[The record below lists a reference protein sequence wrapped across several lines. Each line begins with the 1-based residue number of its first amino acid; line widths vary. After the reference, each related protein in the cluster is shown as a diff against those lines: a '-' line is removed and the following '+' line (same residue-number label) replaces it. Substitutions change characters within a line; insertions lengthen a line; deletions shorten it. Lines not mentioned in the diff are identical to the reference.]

1 MKGRKRHLAVDTTGL
16 VLAAAVTSAALQ
28 DDAWEAA
35 GLLLRR
41 LAGCGPA
48 ALRRLTT
55 IFADGMYEGSCCLW
69 AWGLREWVVKI
80 VKRGDGRAPT
90 PGGFVPLP
98 ERWVVERTFA
108 WLGRYRRL
116 SKDYEY
122 HTHNSETMIHLAMI
136 NLMLNR
142 LAPR

>member
-1 MKGRKRHLAVDTTGL
+1 MKGRKRHLAVDTLGL
-16 VLAAAVTSAALQ
+16 LLAAVVTGAGLQ
-28 DDAWEAA
+28 DDAWDAA
-35 GLLLRR
+35 GLLLGRLADSGAARR
-41 LAGCGPA
+41 LGVV
-48 ALRRLTT
+48 
-55 IFADGMYEGSCCLW
+55 FADGMYEGSFCMW
-69 AWGLREWVVKI
+69 AWGLREWVVKV
-80 VKRGDGRAPT
+80 VKRGDGRSPT

-98 ERWVVERTFA
+98 KRWVVERTFA

-122 HTHNSETMIHLAMI
+122 HTHNSETMIYLAMI

>member
-1 MKGRKRHLAVDTTGL
+1 VDTSGL
-16 VLAAAVTSAALQ
+16 LLAAVVTSAALQ

-35 GLLLRR
+35 GRLLRR
-41 LAGCGPA
+41 LAESGPV
-48 ALRRLTT
+48 RRLRV
-55 IFADGMYEGSCCLW
+55 IFADGMYEGSACVW
-69 AWGLREWVVKI
+69 AFGLGEWVMKI
-80 VKRGDGRAPT
+80 VKRGDGRSPT

-98 ERWVVERTFA
+98 KRWVVERTFA
-108 WLGRYRRL
+108 WLGKYRRL